1 MPASLKDVA
10 RLAGVNSS
18 TASRALR
25 HDPTQRIN
33 AQTRE
38 RVLEAAAS
46 LGYRPNYLGR
56 SLRTQRTGTLGL
68 VVPNLDFFTFIDIT
82 HGVQAAAIEHD
93 RSLLLVEVDQFANAR
108 GDLSADELIYS
119 RLIAEGRV
127 DGLVVGSRTLPDD
140 MVRALAQHQ
149 APVVL
154 VNRRT
159 EGVVSVSGQDERACR
174 MAIEHLVSS
183 GHRRIAMVSVGI
195 AGEDIGARREGA
207 FHTAVSDLGLD
218 PDPDLVV
225 HAAMSDE
232 EGREAVLRLIEQTL
246 DDPPTGLF
254 IGSLSIALGV
264 LEGLRARNVRI
275 PEDISVVTFPDHRI
289 AGHTAP
295 PLTAVSSSL
304 FEMGRA
310 AGELLIGIVDG
321 APAQSIVLPD
331 TYTVVDRG
339 SVVQHQAR
347 SGGYV

>member
-10 RLAGVNSS
+10 QLAGVNAS

-38 RVLEAAAS
+38 RVLEAAAK

-68 VVPNLDFFTFIDIT
+68 VVPNLDFFTFVEIT

-93 RSLLLVEVDQFANAR
+93 RSLLLVEVDQFANAA
-108 GDLSADELIYS
+108 GDASADELIYA

-127 DGLVVGSRTLPDD
+127 DGLVVGSRTLPDH
-140 MVRALAQHQ
+140 MVRSLAQHR
-149 APVVL
+149 APIVL

-159 EGVVSVSGQDERACR
+159 EGIISVSGKDERACR
-174 MAIEHLVSS
+174 MAIEHLVSR
-183 GHRRIAMVSVGI
+183 GHRRIGMVSVDI
-195 AGEDIGARREGA
+195 VGEDIGERREGA
-207 FHTAVSDLGLD
+207 FDAAVADLGLD
-218 PDPDLVV
+218 PDANLVV
-225 HAAMSDE
+225 RSGMSDE
-232 EGREAVLRLIEQTL
+232 EGREAVVRLIERTL
-246 DDPPTGLF
+246 DDPPSGLF

-264 LEGLRARNVRI
+264 LEGLRACRIRI
-275 PEDISVVTFPDHRI
+275 PEDLSVVTFPDHRI
-289 AGHTAP
+289 AAHTDP

-310 AGELLIGIVDG
+310 AGNLLIRIVDG
-321 APAQSIVLPD
+321 ESAASVVLPD
-331 TYTVVDRG
+331 TYTIVDRG
-339 SVVQHQAR
+339 SVAQYPHPQ
-347 SGGYV
+347 GGNA